1 MKNSKKILAASAV
14 AIMLAPAAISALP
27 QQTAQASGLVG
38 LVGTIRRDGGQIVD
52 DNGNI
57 TKSTLPNF
65 SSWKLGQTKQLRGK
79 TYYQVGNNE
88 WVAFDSMDIAENGV
102 KLNEYAS
109 NYNADV
115 RNVAT
120 VGANTTIV
128 NSNGQNTGRTLPK
141 GSQWQ
146 LGAISTINGAVYYEV
161 ATNEWIAASSITNM
175 TSSDTSNQAAGKQ
188 AQTTTNTAVKKVGT
202 LNSTASIYGP
212 DGKPMGM
219 TLPQGSQWQLGT
231 LITVGSK
238 RMYQVATNEYIDA
251 NLVDVNGQTSTTTST
266 TDTGSNDSVGK
277 IGTTVARTGI
287 VTADGMETNMTLAQG
302 TQWKLGK
309 TIKINGTSFYEVG
322 TNEYVVANNLT
333 INGSNTTS
341 STTTTP
347 TTSTSTNSEVKIT
360 ANPDVGE
367 IGTATA
373 ELAIVNDA
381 GKSTGSSLPN
391 GSQWKLGR
399 IMNAN
404 GMIYYEVGNNEW
416 IPASDLTITR
426 SNGSTTSTTT
436 NTTTNTNTNTATAN
450 PGIPTPGNGLIG
462 TTTVAQKTYDPSTNT
477 YGQTLPVNTA
487 WKISKL
493 VVNKY
498 GSYWGQISSNEWVW
512 ISTVRLN
519 SGLNLKTY
527 AVSEPEFAVRINK

>member
-14 AIMLAPAAISALP
+14 AIMLAPAAISAIP
-27 QQTAQASGLVG
+27 QQTIQASGLVG

-88 WVAFDSMDIAENGV
+88 WVAFDSMDIAVNGN
-102 KLNEYAS
+102 KLNDYAT

-120 VGANTTIV
+120 VAGNTKIV
-128 NSNGQNTGRTLPK
+128 NSNGQSTGRVLPK

-146 LGAISTINGAVYYEV
+146 LGDIATINGTAYYEV
-161 ATNEWIAASSITNM
+161 GTDQWIAASSVTNM
-175 TSSDTSNQAAGKQ
+175 VSSDTSNQAAGKQ
-188 AQTTTNTAVKKVGT
+188 TQTTTNTTTTTTNTAAKKIGT
-202 LNSTASIYGP
+202 LNSTASIYGS

-219 TLPQGSQWQLGT
+219 TLPQGSQWQLGA

-238 RMYQVATNEYIDA
+238 KMYQVATNEYIDA
-251 NLVDVNGQTSTTTST
+251 SLVNVAGQTQTPTTSTDDNSSAGKVGTTTSRV
-266 TDTGSNDSVGK
+266 N
-277 IGTTVARTGI
+277 I
-287 VTADGMETNMTLAQG
+287 VTADGVETSMTLGQG

-309 TIKINGTSFYEVG
+309 TIKINGASYYEVG
-322 TNEYVVANNLT
+322 TNEYVAAT
-333 INGSNTTS
+333 SFTFNGGNTTTSKPSNTQVT
-341 STTTTP
+341 
-347 TTSTSTNSEVKIT
+347 IT
-360 ANPDVGE
+360 ANPDAGE
-367 IGTATA
+367 VGTATA
-373 ELAIVNDA
+373 DLGIVNDA
-381 GKSTGSSLPN
+381 GTSTGSSLPK

-404 GMIYYEVGNNEW
+404 GMVYYEVGNNVW
-416 IPASDLTITR
+416 IPASDITITR
-426 SNGSTTSTTT
+426 SNGSTSTS
-436 NTTTNTNTNTATAN
+436 TTTNTNTNTNTTTTN

-462 TTTVAQKTYDPSTNT
+462 TTTVAQKTYDPSTNS
-477 YGQTLPVNTA
+477 YGQILPVNSS

-527 AVSEPEFAVRINK
+527 AVSEPEFAVKINK